1 MRILFIDPSRW
12 QYTLDTP
19 YERPLGGSQS
29 ALCYLAAELAQL
41 GHSVTLI
48 NGISTESESRGVK
61 LRNLEALGA
70 SGFSDS
76 FDVGIV
82 LNLACGHNLRRDL
95 NVRIPLVLWNQHA
108 HDQDAIQ
115 KLSRSREQRDWSA
128 FVFVSDWQRTNFEKV
143 FSLPREKTFVMRN
156 AVSPAFAKFPNV
168 DPWFTT
174 GNAPV
179 LFYTSTPFRGLD
191 VLLNCFSRIR
201 QAIPDVQLR
210 IYSSMQVYQVPAEAD
225 RYRDLYETARNMAGV
240 EYIGSVSQAKL
251 AQELRQMAALA
262 YPSTFAETSC
272 IAVTEAM
279 AAGAAVYTTRL
290 GALPETTGA
299 HAIMVDWQADK
310 TALAGTFADMVIRA
324 LQEAREN
331 PENAMALLARRRA
344 HIRANYLWPNRAKE
358 WESWLATVV
367 GKGES
372 RPL

>member
-12 QYTLDTP
+12 QYTVDTP

-41 GHSVTLI
+41 GHSVTVL
-48 NGISTESESRGVK
+48 NGVTTESESRGVK

-70 SGFSDS
+70 PSFSDS

-95 NVRIPLVLWNQHA
+95 NVKIPLVLWNQHA
-108 HDQDAIQ
+108 HDQEAIQ
-115 KLSRSREQRDWSA
+115 KLSRSREQREWSA
-128 FVFVSDWQRTNFEKV
+128 FAFVSDWQRGCFEKA
-143 FSLPREKTFVMRN
+143 FSLPSGKAKVMRN
-156 AVSPAFAKFPNV
+156 AVSPAFAKFLNV
-168 DPWFTT
+168 DPWFMT
-174 GNAPV
+174 GGAPV

-191 VLLNCFSRIR
+191 ILLSCFPRIR
-201 QAIPDVQLR
+201 QSVPDVRLQ
-210 IYSSMQVYQVPAEAD
+210 IYSSMQVYQVSAEAD

-240 EYIGSVSQAKL
+240 EYIGSVSQTQL
-251 AQELRQMAALA
+251 AQDLPQMAALA
-262 YPSTFAETSC
+262 YPSNFAETSC

-290 GALPETTGA
+290 GALPETTGM
-299 HAIMVDWQADK
+299 HATMIDWQPDK
-310 TALAGTFADMVIRA
+310 TGLAGAFADMVTES

-331 PENAMALLARRRA
+331 PEDAMALLAQRRA
-344 HIRANYLWPNRAKE
+344 HIQANYLWPARAKE
-358 WESWLATVV
+358 WERWLATVI
-367 GKGES
+367 GKGKS

>member
-12 QYTLDTP
+12 QYTVDAP

-48 NGISTESESRGVK
+48 NGITTESESRGVRQ
-61 LRNLEALGA
+61 RNLEALGA
-70 SGFSDS
+70 PGFSDS

-95 NVRIPLVLWNQHA
+95 NVKIPLILWNQHA

-115 KLSRSREQRDWSA
+115 KLSRSREQREWSA
-128 FVFVSDWQRTNFEKV
+128 FAFVSDWQRGCFEKV
-143 FSLPREKTFVMRN
+143 FSLPSGKTNVMRN
-156 AVSPAFAKFPNV
+156 AVSPAFAKFLKV
-168 DPWFTT
+168 DPWFMT
-174 GNAPV
+174 GGAPV

-191 VLLNCFSRIR
+191 VLLDCFPHIR
-201 QAIPDVQLR
+201 QSVPDVRLR
-210 IYSSMQVYQVPAEAD
+210 IFSSMQVYQVPAEAD
-225 RYRDLYETARNMAGV
+225 RYRELYETARNMAGV
-240 EYIGSVSQAKL
+240 EYISSVSQTQL
-251 AQELRQMAALA
+251 AQELVRMAALA

-290 GALPETTGA
+290 GALPETAGV
-299 HAIMVDWQADK
+299 HATMIDWQPDK
-310 TALAGTFADMVIRA
+310 TALASAFAELVIRA

-331 PENAMALLARRRA
+331 PQEAMALLAQRRA
-344 HIRANYLWPNRAKE
+344 YIQENYLWPDRARE
-358 WESWLATVV
+358 WDDWLAAVID
-367 GKGES
+367 KGDS